1 MNYRRG
7 LALVLVSIVLAL
19 YPFVYADSPDQLWLG
34 GFFDGGDEDDV
45 LVTIEL
51 NLNAIEVPA
60 TDISPAGWIAQVPP
74 EPAKPIGLFRP
85 VASGQ
90 IRAPPPRKPRSRRFT
105 ADLRSKPLLR

>member
-7 LALVLVSIVLAL
+7 LALVLVGIVLAL

-60 TDISPAGWIAQVPP
+60 ADISPAGWIVQVPP
-74 EPAKPIGLFRP
+74 EPAKPIALFRA

-90 IRAPPPRKPRSRRFT
+90 IRAPPAP
-105 ADLRSKPLLR
+105 

>member
-19 YPFVYADSPDQLWLG
+19 YPFVYADPPDQLWLG

-60 TDISPAGWIAQVPP
+60 VEISPAGWIVQAPP
-74 EPAKPIGLFRP
+74 DPAKPIALFRS
-85 VASGQ
+85 VASEQ
-90 IRAPPPRKPRSRRFT
+90 IRAPPTP
-105 ADLRSKPLLR
+105 